1 MIINVKGTKQTQ
13 SEPESAKK
21 YMLSD
26 MDRKTQTPFA
36 VGMILMSFVL
46 YLKSFLTGS
55 DPEMQAAREKS
66 GEESQGDADP
76 IAGQMGAEI
85 IELPVQQLQGSAGQV
100 VEQVPMLT
108 DEFSP
113 AIFYESAF
121 GPAAYELDPVSL
133 SQTKPLIVS
142 ALVANDNDHFPAT
155 SGGPDTSGPGLPP
168 NPNPAEGGPPEGPS
182 DPDDLGQDDDDQEEA
197 GQDKE
202 EEEEDR
208 VNRTPRSG
216 GPVTLWDLS
225 GSAPFLIGL
234 SDLLG
239 NASDPDGDAL
249 TIQNV
254 SASHGTMTW
263 KSDHWEFQSEP
274 NFQGLVVVKYQ
285 ITDGTEAVDQV
296 AYIQVQHPKNEGTNG
311 DDNLVGTDWAENFH
325 GLAGDDNIDAQGG
338 NDIIWGGDGDDHIVA
353 GDGDDIV
360 FGGNGNDMILGGD
373 GDDHLYGEAGNDYL
387 SGEEGDDIV
396 MGGDGDDHLLGGG
409 GADFL
414 DGGNGNDHLDGGT
427 GNDTLRGGAGSDI
440 VLGGAGD
447 DLVIASADAADD
459 HYDGGEGF
467 DTLDYGDSSQGI
479 MIDLVEGVAS
489 GGDIG
494 TDTFTGF
501 ETVVGGTGNDHFV
514 AGEGEFTLA
523 GGGGDDVFEFV
534 APTQPAGADET
545 PAPTSAYTILDFN
558 VGDRLRMSKYDI
570 FERVLD
576 RYEDK
581 FEEIYGDDFDDDD
594 IPIRYRHDNIDQLNK
609 TVIEVEF
616 NNDGIWET
624 VVMIEGTRAL
634 VIIEQA

>member
-1 MIINVKGTKQTQ
+1 MIINVKGTRQTP
-13 SEPESAKK
+13 SEQESAQKFT
-21 YMLSD
+21 LSD
-26 MDRKTQTPFA
+26 TNRKTQTPFA

-55 DPEMQAAREKS
+55 EPEMHAGREKS

-85 IELPVQQLQGSAGQV
+85 IELPVQQPKGSIGQV

-113 AIFYESAF
+113 AIFYESAL
-121 GPAAYELDPVSL
+121 GPVAYEIDSVSL

-142 ALVANDNDHFPAT
+142 ALVANDNDHFPVT
-155 SGGPDTSGPGLPP
+155 SGGPGSSGPGLPP
-168 NPNPAEGGPPEGPS
+168 NPNPAEGGAPEGPS
-182 DPDDLGQDDDDQEEA
+182 TPEDLGQDDDEQEEA
-197 GQDKE
+197 GQD
-202 EEEEDR
+202 EEEDR
-208 VNRTPRSG
+208 VNRLPRSG

-225 GSAPFLIGL
+225 GYAPFLIGL

-254 SASHGTMTW
+254 SASHGTLDW
-263 KSDHWEFQSEP
+263 DGKHWAFQSEA
-274 NFQGLVVVKYQ
+274 NFQGIVVVKYQ
-285 ITDGTEAVDQV
+285 VTDGTEAVDQV
-296 AYIQVQHPKNEGTNG
+296 AYIHVQHPKIEGTEAR
-311 DDNLVGTDWAENFH
+311 DNLIGTDWTENFH

-360 FGGNGNDMILGGD
+360 YGGNGNDMILGGR
-373 GDDHLYGEAGNDYL
+373 GDDHIYGEAGNDYL
-387 SGEEGDDIV
+387 SGDEGDDV
-396 MGGDGDDHLLGGG
+396 LMGGDGDDRLFGGE

-414 DGGNGNDHLDGGT
+414 DGGTGDDQLDGGT

-459 HYDGGEGF
+459 YYDGGEGF

-501 ETVVGGTGNDHFV
+501 ETVVGGTGDDHFV

-534 APTQPAGADET
+534 SNPQPAAVEAT
-545 PAPTSAYTILDFN
+545 APATTSTYTILDFN
-558 VGDRLRMSKYDI
+558 VGDRVRMSRYDI
-570 FERVLD
+570 FEKVLD
-576 RYEDK
+576 EFEDH
-581 FEEIYGDDFDDDD
+581 FEAIYGDDFDDDD
-594 IPIRYRHDNIDQLNK
+594 IPIRYRHDNIDQMNK
-609 TVIEVEF
+609 TVIEADF
-616 NNDGIWET
+616 NNDGVWET
-624 VVMIEGTRAL
+624 VVMFEGTRAL